1 MWQGGSTYDGWAAG
15 DPAGRRRG
23 RPDRDTNLHIVSIS
37 SGAQMA
43 FESNIATMIGNLTD
57 DPELRFTPSGAAVA
71 NFTVASNRRYTDR
84 SGNQQEETTFMR
96 VNCWRDMA
104 ENVAESLHKG
114 DRTIVIGRIRV
125 RSYEDQSGQT
135 KWITEIE
142 ADEVA
147 PSLRWARA
155 SVNKSTGSSGAAV
168 VAGPA
173 SATPAP
179 PAPATKTSRS
189 RPLVAAS

>member
-1 MWQGGSTYDGWAAG
+1 
-15 DPAGRRRG
+15 
-23 RPDRDTNLHIVSIS
+23 
-37 SGAQMA
+37 MA

-114 DRTIVIGRIRV
+114 DRIIVIGRIRV
-125 RSYEDQSGQT
+125 RSYEDQTGQT

-155 SVNKSTGSSGAAV
+155 NVNKSSGSTGGGGGGSSYSNDG
-168 VAGPA
+168 
-173 SATPAP
+173 P
-179 PAPATKTSRS
+179 PAPSDDDV
-189 RPLVAAS
+189 PF